1 MTCEG
6 RIKTI
11 FKTALFLITAQICTV
26 FAFSALAQEITAI
39 NFDGEILGK
48 VIPDGKVVG
57 ADNKLIGNVTADS
70 FIVGFDGKLL
80 LFQQAHGNDSVAAF
94 DLGMGCRRTGTGQE
108 STRSEAQ
115 GEEQAEYA
123 DPVFALQGNH
133 SVLVGFLWDS
143 ITKNLKKRKKKSQ
156 IVLDFL

>member
-11 FKTALFLITAQICTV
+11 FKTALFLITAQVCTV

-70 FIVGFDGKLL
+70 FIVGFDGKLVGGVIP
-80 LFQQAHGNDSVAAF
+80 QGIAVGNDARLLGKVNNDGSV
-94 DLGMGCRRTGTGQE
+94 R
-108 STRSEAQ
+108 
-115 GEEQAEYA
+115 
-123 DPVFALQGNH
+123 
-133 SVLVGFLWDS
+133 
-143 ITKNLKKRKKKSQ
+143 
-156 IVLDFL
+156 